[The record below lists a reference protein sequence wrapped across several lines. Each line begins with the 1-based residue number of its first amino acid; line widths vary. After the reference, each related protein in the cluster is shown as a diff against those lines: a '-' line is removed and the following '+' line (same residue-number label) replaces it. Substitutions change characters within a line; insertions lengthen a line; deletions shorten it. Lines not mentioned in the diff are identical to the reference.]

1 MGSTSWSC
9 TIDHSKASEESNRV
23 FIKILL
29 TSISPIKI
37 SDVCWSLAAITG
49 GYWNFEKLLNHLI
62 NLMYTI
68 GCVEQDAFKHINFLS
83 RPQYSS
89 SDTGA
94 TAFLP
99 PYLKICVLVS
109 LKIIA
114 V

>member
-9 TIDHSKASEESNRV
+9 TIDHSKASEESNSV

-37 SDVCWSLAAITG
+37 SDVSWSLAAITG
-49 GYWNFEKLLNHLI
+49 GYWNFEKLLNRLI
-62 NLMYTI
+62 NLIYTI
-68 GCVEQDAFKHINFLS
+68 GCVEQDAFNNINFLS
-83 RPQYSS
+83 RPQYST

-99 PYLKICVLVS
+99 PYLKICMLVS